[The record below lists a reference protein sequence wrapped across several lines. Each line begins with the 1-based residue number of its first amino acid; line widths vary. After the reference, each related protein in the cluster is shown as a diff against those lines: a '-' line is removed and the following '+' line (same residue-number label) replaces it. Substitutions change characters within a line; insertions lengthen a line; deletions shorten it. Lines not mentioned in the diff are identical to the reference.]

1 MPSRLVAQVAEPP
14 PSRKIASTT
23 PCAYRNEISS
33 SIVMPTEYG
42 LWRPS
47 AKKVTTVP
55 SALMPMQ
62 LRGMRS
68 GFPL

>member
-1 MPSRLVAQVAEPP
+1 
-14 PSRKIASTT
+14 
-23 PCAYRNEISS
+23 
-33 SIVMPTEYG
+33 MPTEYG